1 MSRNRIHHSPPDAAE
16 DDRRY
21 ILNAFRRSG
30 LSRRAFCAETGVP
43 VSTLTRWLVREPTT
57 TPITFAEIQAPASP
71 TVTWALEVALPGGV
85 ILRWRDRPD
94 VADLVAVLH
103 DARC

>member
-1 MSRNRIHHSPPDAAE
+1 MSHSRTHRSQPRGAD
-16 DDRRY
+16 DDRRF
-21 ILNAFRRSG
+21 ILDAFRRSG

-43 VSTLTRWLVREPTT
+43 VSTLNRWTAREPSAA
-57 TPITFAEIQAPASP
+57 ISFAEIQAPAVP

-94 VADLVAVLH
+94 VADLVALWR